1 MGSGPF
7 RGRIPVAVWIAAI
20 LLNLLLGA
28 IEKNREQEEEPAE
41 GDRVTRPLPD
51 PPDSLGEFHFRHE
64 WSEGPGGDAPRL
76 RGRRVDAALAYDD
89 LRDMCGAYGVPET
102 WTTTAAVD
110 WAAKEGSRAEKRR
123 RNELIRRAAERGVAI
138 HFEGDTI
145 CSGPDYDWIVA
156 RGRDGVRDVAARLS
170 DVYRD
175 AGLTTER
182 GLHRV
187 VASFVQSIEYA
198 IPQPWRLDGK
208 GEEIWNFGIATPME
222 VLHNKWGDCDSKC
235 LLFASLLENFPGR
248 NVVFLVGNDHM
259 FAGVRDIPRRG
270 DRYVTLSGVPYV
282 LLELTD
288 LWPLGRIPK
297 DMWAGVGRNEYR
309 ILRVAGGEGA

>member
-1 MGSGPF
+1 MGRGIFP
-7 RGRIPVAVWIAAI
+7 GRIPAAVWIAVVV
-20 LLNLLLGA
+20 LNLVLSA
-28 IEKNREQEEEPAE
+28 IERSREKEEPAE

-51 PPDSLGEFHFRHE
+51 PPDSAGTFPFRHR
-64 WSEGPGGDAPRL
+64 WSEGSGGEAPRL
-76 RGRRVDAALAYDD
+76 RGRSVDAALAYDD
-89 LRDMCGAYGVPET
+89 LREMCGTYGVPET
-102 WTTTAAVD
+102 WTTVAAVE

-123 RNELIRRAAERGVAI
+123 RNELIRRAAERGVSI

-145 CSGPDYDWIVA
+145 CSGPDYDWIVE
-156 RGRDGVRDVAARLS
+156 RSRDDVRDVAGRLS

-198 IPQPWRLDGK
+198 IPQPWRRDGK

-222 VLHNKWGDCDSKC
+222 ILHNKWGDCDSKC
-235 LLFASLLENFPGR
+235 LLFASLLENFPGQSI
-248 NVVFLVGNDHM
+248 VFLVGNDHM
-259 FAGVRDIPRRG
+259 FAGVRDVPRRG
-270 DRYVTLSGVPYV
+270 DRYVTVSGVSYV
-282 LLELTD
+282 LVELTD

-297 DMWAGVGRNEYR
+297 DMWAEVGRNEYR
-309 ILRVAGGEGA
+309 ILRVAGGAGV